1 MADRRQALTSWRPVA
16 GNKISRRRDA
26 LSALR
31 RSASRPAAL
40 LRLAAT
46 ISDGEIRWLNG
57 EAKAVTETA
66 RTFHL
71 TSRHGMTYQ
80 DLASPHEKQN
90 LTRILA
96 NRSNRG
102 TLKECSVPIAAPLI
116 TRVQPR

>member
-40 LRLAAT
+40 SRWAAT

-57 EAKAVTETA
+57 EAKAASEIA
-66 RTFHL
+66 RTFRSTL
-71 TSRHGMTYQ
+71 RHGMTYQ

-90 LTRILA
+90 LRRILA
-96 NRSNRG
+96 NRSNHG
-102 TLKECSVPIAAPLI
+102 TLKEYSVPPI
-116 TRVQPR
+116 TP